1 MSTEGDLW
9 RNLWNRPFPHAK
21 LGGCLFRGVFWGA
34 GYVSGREMWQ
44 FFGRFGP
51 VGWLGLC
58 LSIALLVGRGC
69 FCLPVVRRTGR
80 A

>member
-1 MSTEGDLW
+1 MEEPLEQTISA
-9 RNLWNRPFPHAK
+9 RQ
-21 LGGCLFRGVFWGA
+21 LGAAFSGCFLGA

-51 VGWLGLC
+51 VAGW
-58 LSIALLVGRGC
+58 GC
-69 FCLPVVRRTGR
+69 

>member
-1 MSTEGDLW
+1 MEQTISA
-9 RNLWNRPFPHAK
+9 RQ
-21 LGGCLFRGVFWGA
+21 LGAAFSGCFLGA

-58 LSIALLVGRGC
+58 LSLSLIHI
-69 FCLPVVRRTGR
+69 
-80 A
+80 

>member
-1 MSTEGDLW
+1 MEEPLEQTISA
-9 RNLWNRPFPHAK
+9 RQ
-21 LGGCLFRGVFWGA
+21 LGAAFSGCFLGA

-58 LSIALLVGRGC
+58 LSGAASAYHGPADR
-69 FCLPVVRRTGR
+69 P